1 MTDSSDIAQ
10 RTAARLRERFNA
22 GETLIYSAAELLES
36 LAAHISSS
44 AAVARERNATIV
56 LMTDTNRLQS
66 EAIAMRDS
74 TIADLRELLEFKRKE
89 IANLRAGVA
98 AENELHDILYR
109 LGKAAAEARG
119 VRFNGSIMGEDGVEQ
134 DIAECIAAKVRERK
148 ATTLSK

>member
-22 GETLIYSAAELLES
+22 GETLVYSAAELLES
-36 LAAHISSS
+36 LAAHTSSS

-89 IANLRAGVA
+89 IATLTREVQRLRAV
-98 AENELHDILYR
+98 
-109 LGKAAAEARG
+109 
-119 VRFNGSIMGEDGVEQ
+119 DGP
-134 DIAECIAAKVRERK
+134 AK
-148 ATTLSK
+148 

>member
-1 MTDSSDIAQ
+1 MSDSSDIAQ
-10 RTAARLRERFNA
+10 RTAARLRERFNT
-22 GETLIYSAAELLES
+22 GETLVHSAAELLES

-89 IANLRAGVA
+89 IATLTREVQRLRAV
-98 AENELHDILYR
+98 
-109 LGKAAAEARG
+109 
-119 VRFNGSIMGEDGVEQ
+119 DGP
-134 DIAECIAAKVRERK
+134 AK
-148 ATTLSK
+148 

>member
-44 AAVARERNATIV
+44 AAVARECNATIV

-89 IANLRAGVA
+89 LATLTCEVHRLRAV
-98 AENELHDILYR
+98 
-109 LGKAAAEARG
+109 
-119 VRFNGSIMGEDGVEQ
+119 DGP
-134 DIAECIAAKVRERK
+134 AK
-148 ATTLSK
+148 

>member
-10 RTAARLRERFNA
+10 RTAARLRERFNT

-44 AAVARERNATIV
+44 AAVARECNATIV

-89 IANLRAGVA
+89 LATLSREVQRLRAV
-98 AENELHDILYR
+98 
-109 LGKAAAEARG
+109 
-119 VRFNGSIMGEDGVEQ
+119 DGP
-134 DIAECIAAKVRERK
+134 AK
-148 ATTLSK
+148 

>member
-22 GETLIYSAAELLES
+22 GETLVYSAAELLES

-89 IANLRAGVA
+89 IATLTREVQRLRAV
-98 AENELHDILYR
+98 
-109 LGKAAAEARG
+109 
-119 VRFNGSIMGEDGVEQ
+119 DGP
-134 DIAECIAAKVRERK
+134 AK
-148 ATTLSK
+148 

>member
-22 GETLIYSAAELLES
+22 GETLVYSAAELLES

-66 EAIAMRDS
+66 EIITMRDS

-89 IANLRAGVA
+89 IATLSREVQRLRAV
-98 AENELHDILYR
+98 
-109 LGKAAAEARG
+109 
-119 VRFNGSIMGEDGVEQ
+119 DGP
-134 DIAECIAAKVRERK
+134 AK
-148 ATTLSK
+148 